1 MLLVEAVAYIYTF
14 AKLLFVGISRDTTL
28 FSTNNSFW
36 ASWKSPKNP
45 RHSLC
50 RLGLCFTYNNTIHCL
65 DLIIDY
71 SSLTRSASTG
81 KPIEA
86 SDIYL
91 ASHYEERNSCSVHE
105 NKFIFGIRTIV
116 IHSEDD
122 VPAGIEHIEAATA
135 KYQIFFP
142 NC

>member
-1 MLLVEAVAYIYTF
+1 MLLAEAVPYIYTS
-14 AKLLFVGISRDTTL
+14 AKLLFVGISRDATL
-28 FSTNNSFW
+28 FATNNSFW
-36 ASWKSPKNP
+36 VSWKPPKNP
-45 RHSLC
+45 HHSLC

-91 ASHYEERNSCSVHE
+91 ASHYEERNSCSIHE
-105 NKFIFGIRTIV
+105 NNFVFGIQTIV
-116 IHSEDD
+116 VHSEND
-122 VPAGIEHIEAATA
+122 VPAGIEHSEAATA
-135 KYQIFFP
+135 KHQRFFR